1 MNNKK
6 EKRKILPG
14 ITVASF
20 VAALATFFI
29 LLQVEKSA
37 LSEYEKEY
45 IWCSTQQLPKGME
58 LTTENWQS
66 YFVQTEIEKSKVP
79 EKKVEDPQSLIGM
92 RTGLEISKGMVLT
105 DTMFE
110 GDENYTTVIQEPVIA
125 GCKADDLFQFVSG
138 VLRKGDLVHIYAV
151 NDDLGVTYLLWE
163 NVLVYQVFDSAGN
176 TIASEDVST
185 PAARINLLMEKGYAE
200 LFYNELQNG
209 SLRVVKV
216 WE

>member
-1 MNNKK
+1 MNTKK
-6 EKRKILPG
+6 EKRRILPG
-14 ITVASF
+14 VIVAAF

-29 LLQVEKSA
+29 LLQVEKNM

-45 IWCSTQQLPKGME
+45 VWCSSARLPEGLEITM
-58 LTTENWQS
+58 ENWQQ
-66 YFVQTEIEKSKVP
+66 YFAQAELAKSTVP
-79 EKKVEDPQSLIGM
+79 EGKVADPQTLIGK
-92 RTGLEISKGMVLT
+92 RTDIELTQGMVLT
-105 DTMFE
+105 GSMFT
-110 GDENYTTVIQEPVIA
+110 DEEDYTASLQSPVVA

-151 NDDLGVTYLLWE
+151 NEELGATYLLWE
-163 NVLVYQVFDSAGN
+163 NILVYQVFDSAGN
-176 TIASEDVST
+176 LIPSEDAST
-185 PAARINLLMEKGYAE
+185 PAARINLLLEKGYAE